1 MDYSNSVE
9 DSKHFFKNPELYAER
24 LNGIFKQRAVYNE
37 ELELV
42 DGRFLERSYIPVFRD
57 GIYKGNLRSYV
68 DITLKRN
75 MKKY

>member
-1 MDYSNSVE
+1 
-9 DSKHFFKNPELYAER
+9 LYAER
-24 LNGIFKQRAVYNE
+24 QIFKQRAAVYNE

-68 DITLKRN
+68 DITLKKN